1 MSKFEKLEKIDKL
14 VFLEEECPEKVKEE
28 IIGKEQNAI
37 NDFIASLDEEVYENF
52 SVFPLKLPMK
62 LNYSDYIKL
71 DDFIIL
77 SVKDEFYLFPKV
89 FEKRLSDYIR
99 FKTHFSGTPISQFD
113 YRNKSNDK
121 MNKIYTK
128 YENWLCVVGLVWLSA
143 LLVAFV
149 NLILFHLML
158 FLISLGAV
166 CLLFPVLLFLEGKM
180 TEIKTD
186 INKAEKFTELLYK
199 LKKLNFPLEFFENI
213 DILDV
218 LIYK

>member
-14 VFLEEECPEKVKEE
+14 VFSEEECPEKVKEE

-52 SVFPLKLPMK
+52 SAFPLKLPMK
-62 LNYSDYIKL
+62 LNYSDYVKL

-99 FKTHFSGTPISQFD
+99 FKTHFLETPISQFD

-128 YENWLCVVGLVWLSA
+128 YENWLCGVGLVWLSA

-149 NLILFHLML
+149 NLVLLHLML
-158 FLISLGAV
+158 FLISLGVAL
-166 CLLFPVLLFLEGKM
+166 LLFPVLLFLEGKM
-180 TEIKTD
+180 TETKTD
-186 INKAEKFTELLYK
+186 INKAENFTELLYK

-213 DILDV
+213 NILDV